1 MSEKCLIT
9 RHAARFGQPINT
21 DEVFGT
27 QPSAVKAAGCQGPAM
42 SNGGTFAPPAIR
54 GFDGSLRDPQPRRR
68 QMIRRD
74 FLTLIGA
81 TAVWPHAG
89 HAQQSKMHRIGALL
103 LGNAD
108 AESFRMELREGLKKT
123 GYIEGQNLLF
133 DFRSAEGKLDLLPT
147 LAAELVALKVDVIV
161 ALYTPCALAA
171 QQATRQ
177 IPIVVVSGDPLA
189 TGLVAS
195 LARPGGN
202 ITGIS
207 LMAAELHGKCVELF
221 RDILPSV
228 RRVAILLNAEDS
240 FWKQIREQVQLAGR
254 ASGIEIAPSL
264 MVREPNEIEVAF
276 ATMKKEGAGA
286 VVVHGSLSTKNVAEL
301 ALKHGLPAATQTRSF
316 AEVGGLMS
324 YGADGPDLFRQSAL
338 FVTKVL
344 QGGNPTNMPVEQP
357 TKFELA
363 INLRTAKALGITV
376 PESFLLRADQVIE

>member
-1 MSEKCLIT
+1 
-9 RHAARFGQPINT
+9 
-21 DEVFGT
+21 
-27 QPSAVKAAGCQGPAM
+27 
-42 SNGGTFAPPAIR
+42 
-54 GFDGSLRDPQPRRR
+54 
-68 QMIRRD
+68 MIRRD
-74 FLTLIGA
+74 FLTLLGA
-81 TAVWPHAG
+81 TAVWPLAG
-89 HAQQSKMHRIGALL
+89 HAQQTKVHLIGALL

-108 AESFRMELREGLKKT
+108 AESFRMELRGGLRKS

-133 DFRSAEGKLDLLPT
+133 DFRSAEGKLDLLPK

-171 QQATRQ
+171 QQATQ
-177 IPIVVVSGDPLA
+177 EIPIVVVSGDPVG

-228 RRVAILLNAEDS
+228 RRVAVLLNAEDP
-240 FWKQIREQVQLAGR
+240 FWKQIREQVQLAGS
-254 ASGIEIAPSL
+254 ATGIEIAPSL
-264 MVREPNEIEVAF
+264 MVRGPNEIDAAF

-316 AEVGGLMS
+316 ADVGGLMS
-324 YGADGPDLFRQSAL
+324 YGADDPDVFRQSAL
-338 FVTKVL
+338 FVTKIL